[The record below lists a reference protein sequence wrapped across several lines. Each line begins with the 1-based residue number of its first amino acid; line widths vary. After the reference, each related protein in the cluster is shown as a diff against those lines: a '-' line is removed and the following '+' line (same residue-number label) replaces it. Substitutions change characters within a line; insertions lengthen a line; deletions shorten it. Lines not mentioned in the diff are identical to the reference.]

1 MSSSDLIRAKAH
13 HLADIATRGGVRID
27 ALAKLAAE
35 LLAEADAL
43 DGVRHKR
50 AGQPRERSTL
60 SVSYRLAVH

>member
-50 AGQPRERSTL
+50 AERPGERSSL
-60 SVSYRLAVH
+60 PASYRLAMH